1 MPLKTI
7 VKASGITNLSDARY
21 CAGMGVD
28 FLGFQVSPEHPDFI
42 PLDLYRDIRGWV
54 TGPKFVA
61 EIADGAV
68 ADTDKLIADY
78 APDFLELDVTSYMLL
93 KKTPALPIILRL
105 DQSNISTV
113 DWAMVAYVVVDDIH
127 IHASVASKILVRIQD
142 GRLISSILEKGLGIE
157 VKGSQEVRPGYKDFT
172 SLADI
177 LEQLDE

>member
-7 VKASGITNLSDARY
+7 VKASAITNLSDARY

-28 FLGFQVSPEHPDFI
+28 FLGFQVSPGHPDYI

-61 EIADGAV
+61 EIPDGDII
-68 ADTDKLIADY
+68 DTDTLIADY

-93 KKTPALPIILRL
+93 KKTPALPIILRV
-105 DQSNISTV
+105 DQSNIATV
-113 DWAMVAYVVVDDIH
+113 DWSIVAYAVIDDLRVEH
-127 IHASVASKILVRIQD
+127 GVANKILVRIQD
-142 GRLISSILEKGLGIE
+142 GTLIPSILEKGLGIE
-157 VKGSQEVRPGYKDFT
+157 IRGSQEVRPGYKDFT